1 MKRKLMALMLAGIM
15 VIQSAGTIQAT
26 DFTDGQEIEEFSEKT
41 ESIPEKDINAFS
53 DIPDNE
59 IFSDSNTFEQNGIT
73 ANAYE
78 MNMEKFSEGE
88 GTKSNPYVI
97 YDAYQL
103 NNVRNNLTC
112 CAR

>member
-53 DIPDNE
+53 DIQTTRFFLIQIHLNK
-59 IFSDSNTFEQNGIT
+59 
-73 ANAYE
+73 
-78 MNMEKFSEGE
+78 ME
-88 GTKSNPYVI
+88 
-97 YDAYQL
+97 L
-103 NNVRNNLTC
+103 LLTHMK
-112 CAR
+112 